1 MKKMERIDDP
11 LFRPLT
17 TAEVSLAYAGV
28 TTQTAVTLVETS
40 NPAPDFSRDGDHE

>member
-1 MKKMERIDDP
+1 MKKMERIDDQ

-17 TAEVSLAYAGV
+17 PAQTTRVTGGV

-40 NPAPDFSRDGDHE
+40 NPAPDFSRDGDRE